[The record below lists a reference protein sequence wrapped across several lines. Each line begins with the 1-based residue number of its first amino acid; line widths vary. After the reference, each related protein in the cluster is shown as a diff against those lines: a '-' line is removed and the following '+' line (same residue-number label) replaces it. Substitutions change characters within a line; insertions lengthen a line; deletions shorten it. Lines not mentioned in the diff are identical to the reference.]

1 LAAPGAGT
9 EATMIGLA
17 LALIVAGIVLVF
29 FAGPF
34 GFVVGIVGVVLLVAY
49 AIGFGRRAKEG
60 RA

>member
-1 LAAPGAGT
+1 
-9 EATMIGLA
+9 MIGLA

-34 GFVVGIVGVVLLVAY
+34 GFIVGIVGLVMVVAY

-60 RA
+60 SA